1 MSKIS
6 GRRVS
11 GAFFMG
17 VFVILSMLI
26 LFGSIFWLGL
36 NKFFKDKEYFVT
48 YFTGSVEGLETGS
61 SVKYLGVPVGTVSDI
76 KLAPDGKLVEVIYQI
91 DKKIEMND
99 SLRVKI
105 EFAGIAGGKFL
116 QLHYPFE
123 KDFYAMHPKLKGFIP
138 KYQVI
143 PSAPSGFDEIEI
155 AAKDLMNNLMQF
167 KAGDISTSATNF
179 LDEYTKFIQTKE
191 LKEIIENTALTTA
204 HFANIAAKADSSS
217 IINNLTLT
225 SVKLLETTDR
235 LKLFTELLNNK
246 IKEIEIQSRIDAAI
260 SKYDSLIF
268 DIRSVVKNVGFQS
281 GTVML
286 TLNET
291 LEQFKSTNRELRKS
305 LRAISDNPS
314 QIFLSNP
321 PEKEK

>member
-17 VFVILSMLI
+17 IFVILSMLI

-36 NKFFKDKEYFVT
+36 NKFFKEKEYFVT
-48 YFTGSVEGLETGS
+48 YFPGSVEGLETGS
-61 SVKYLGVPVGTVSDI
+61 SVKYLGVPVGSVSEI
-76 KLAPDGKLVEVIYQI
+76 NLAEDGKLVEVIYQI
-91 DKKIEMND
+91 DGKIEMND

-116 QLHYPFE
+116 QLHFPQE
-123 KDFYAMHPKLKGFIP
+123 RAFYAIHPKIQGFTP
-138 KYQVI
+138 PYKVI

-155 AAKDLMNNLMQF
+155 AAKDIMNNLMQF
-167 KAGDISTSATNF
+167 KAGDISDAAAEFFKTYSS
-179 LDEYTKFIQTKE
+179 FIENKE
-191 LKEIIENTALTTA
+191 LKEFITNMAVSSS

-235 LKLFTELLNNK
+235 LKLFTELLNDK
-246 IKEIEIQSRIDAAI
+246 IKEIQIQSKIDQAFI
-260 SKYDSLIF
+260 KYDSLIF
-268 DIRSVVKNVGFQS
+268 DIRAIVKNAGFQS
-281 GTVML
+281 GSVML

-314 QIFLSNP
+314 QIFLSEP